1 MPEMEIINEEVIDDT
16 SQLMRMIEA
25 YEKRKE
31 REELILRRT
40 YQQELYEEAL
50 ERELSDK
57 ISMTE
62 EQYKRKYYIY
72 CKTCQDYC
80 HPQEFKIHKINRT
93 DRYLT
98 CSTCREKAKKYY
110 RKKHT

>member
-1 MPEMEIINEEVIDDT
+1 MEIINEEVIDDT

-31 REELILRRT
+31 QEELILRSA

-57 ISMTE
+57 ITMTE
-62 EQYKRKYYIY
+62 EHYKRKYFIY
-72 CKTCQDYC
+72 CKKMSELLSSSRIQNT
-80 HPQEFKIHKINRT
+80 
-93 DRYLT
+93 
-98 CSTCREKAKKYY
+98 
-110 RKKHT
+110 